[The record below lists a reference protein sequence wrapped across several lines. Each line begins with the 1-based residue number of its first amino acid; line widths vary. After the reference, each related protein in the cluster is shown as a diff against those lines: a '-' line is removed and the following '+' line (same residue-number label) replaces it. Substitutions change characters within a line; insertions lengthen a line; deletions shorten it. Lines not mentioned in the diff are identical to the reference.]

1 MSTATN
7 KHGVRGSWSDSG
19 RWRRQVDG
27 RWESHR
33 PIFVP
38 AVCQTCRFFDP
49 GESGDYGE
57 HLSPPYCEKNVWF
70 PTRKGTC
77 KVKDR
82 SANSAER
89 TA

>member
-1 MSTATN
+1 MSAATN
-7 KHGVRGSWSDSG
+7 KHGVRGSWSDTG
-19 RWRRQVDG
+19 RWGQYVDG
-27 RWESHR
+27 QWESHR
-33 PIFVP
+33 RIFVP
-38 AVCQTCRFFDP
+38 AVCSTCRFFDP
-49 GESGDYGE
+49 GEYGDYGE

-82 SANSAER
+82 EQGG